1 GRPKSQ
7 DRRAK
12 AKDLHSMIRMPHIDN
27 FRYRFRNEFTN
38 LCCVRDV
45 AASALGDVRGA
56 ISSFKHMLDSQLYI
70 ARFLFESRSVSQHQC
85 STSKSAKSTR
95 DALTGDVCCAAVHRF
110 IQSDT
115 PTDRCRSKH
124 AERSSNH
131 SRFIGENIAK

>member
-1 GRPKSQ
+1 MWACQSFSKRVIRRSLVLGLWSLVSVLRLEDRRWLDQGRPKSQ

-56 ISSFKHMLDSQLYI
+56 ISSFKNMLDSQFYMR
-70 ARFLFESRSVSQHQC
+70 AFLFEWRGVSQ
-85 STSKSAKSTR
+85 
-95 DALTGDVCCAAVHRF
+95 
-110 IQSDT
+110 
-115 PTDRCRSKH
+115 
-124 AERSSNH
+124 
-131 SRFIGENIAK
+131 